1 MLSTKSKKG
10 IAIYLVIV
18 ILSLLSGIAFGLSF
32 VVTKKIIQTREMGQS
47 VKAFFGADTGI
58 ERAMYKLYKQ
68 GQDPPFS
75 FSGSLDGVSYSVLAS
90 PPGSEG
96 CNGSY
101 YCLKSVG
108 TFKKTSR
115 AIEASF

>member
-1 MLSTKSKKG
+1 M
-10 IAIYLVIV
+10 
-18 ILSLLSGIAFGLSF
+18 LSLLSGIAFGLSF
-32 VVTKKIIQTREMGQS
+32 LVVKKIIQTREIGQS

-58 ERAMYKLYKQ
+58 EEAMYKLYKQ
-68 GQDPPFS
+68 RQEPPFS
-75 FSGSLDGVSYSVLAS
+75 FSDSLDGVSYSVLAN

-108 TFKKTSR
+108 TFKNTSR